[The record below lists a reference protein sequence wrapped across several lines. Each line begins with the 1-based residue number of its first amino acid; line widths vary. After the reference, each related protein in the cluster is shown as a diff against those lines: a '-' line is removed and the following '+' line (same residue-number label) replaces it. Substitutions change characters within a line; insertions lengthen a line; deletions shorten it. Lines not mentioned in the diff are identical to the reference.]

1 MRRIGNA
8 VVVDAFQR
16 LNETVANLF
25 EISEGKA
32 AIVQMAVHHPL
43 LQKFIHPFLHFL
55 TGNFTHGARG
65 AFHDVRQADDSRFL
79 ALRVGPLVTEVGFHH
94 LRDVIRRRQAAFH
107 AAQNLITVLKGFPV
121 KEVSQ

>member
-43 LQKFIHPFLHFL
+43 LQKFIHPFCISSQEILPMERVALSTMSARL
-55 TGNFTHGARG
+55 TIPVSLLCG
-65 AFHDVRQADDSRFL
+65 L
-79 ALRVGPLVTEVGFHH
+79 GPL
-94 LRDVIRRRQAAFH
+94 
-107 AAQNLITVLKGFPV
+107 
-121 KEVSQ
+121 